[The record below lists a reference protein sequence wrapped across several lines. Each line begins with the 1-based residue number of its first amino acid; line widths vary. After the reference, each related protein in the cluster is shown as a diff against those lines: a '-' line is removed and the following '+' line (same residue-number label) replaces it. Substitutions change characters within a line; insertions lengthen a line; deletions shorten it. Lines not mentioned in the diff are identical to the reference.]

1 MLRKIIAIFIIVPF
15 SITMLPPVAF
25 TQQDE
30 VLRSILE
37 EGIRAQRAK
46 EERKTTE
53 EWESNLEWRTFVC
66 PTCQREFHVSISEQ
80 DQELQRG
87 LREITCPYDDTKFIP
102 RQIAM
107 REALKEEPR
116 YVTIISPY

>member
-66 PTCQREFHVSISEQ
+66 PTCQREFQVSISN
-80 DQELQRG
+80 
-87 LREITCPYDDTKFIP
+87 
-102 RQIAM
+102 
-107 REALKEEPR
+107 
-116 YVTIISPY
+116 